1 MTRGTYYLTTPIYYV
16 NANPHVGHAYTTI
29 MTDIVARHHRQL
41 GEDVFFLTGTD
52 EHGAKVAQAAV
63 AAGRSPKEHAD
74 QLSERF
80 RALGAELDATKSF
93 FIRTTDDAH
102 KAEVQAEAIAQL
114 EDQWGVRFMHVA
126 LVAEGGLLDV
136 RYQVTDP
143 DKAVYMFDE
152 VENIPRVIASNGIEL
167 AMNDDPHTHDLEF
180 GFSYFFL
187 LRNVDDSVKPGDQ
200 VTIAVGDVELPFFEV
215 EQ

>member
-1 MTRGTYYLTTPIYYV
+1 MSDLTV
-16 NANPHVGHAYTTI
+16 KESNEKTTKHLWPRLL
-29 MTDIVARHHRQL
+29 VAVILLL
-41 GEDVFFLTGTD
+41 GLG
-52 EHGAKVAQAAV
+52 
-63 AAGRSPKEHAD
+63 AAGYYGWQQY
-74 QLSERF
+74 QLR
-80 RALGAELDATKSF
+80 LAE
-93 FIRTTDDAH
+93 AH

>member
-1 MTRGTYYLTTPIYYV
+1 MS
-16 NANPHVGHAYTTI
+16 
-29 MTDIVARHHRQL
+29 DITAKP
-41 GEDVFFLTGTD
+41 TD
-52 EHGAKVAQAAV
+52 EKTTTYLWPRLLV
-63 AAGRSPKEHAD
+63 AAI
-74 QLSERF
+74 LLVV
-80 RALGAELDATKSF
+80 LGAAGYYGWQQVQQRQAE
-93 FIRTTDDAH
+93 AH
-102 KAEVQAEAIAQL
+102 KAEVQAEAIAQI

-187 LRNVDDSVKPGDQ
+187 LRNVDNSVKPGDQ

>member
-1 MTRGTYYLTTPIYYV
+1 MSDLTV
-16 NANPHVGHAYTTI
+16 NDAKEVTTKPLWPWLI
-29 MTDIVARHHRQL
+29 TAVIVLL
-41 GEDVFFLTGTD
+41 GIG
-52 EHGAKVAQAAV
+52 
-63 AAGRSPKEHAD
+63 AAGYWGWQQY
-74 QLSERF
+74 QLRL
-80 RALGAELDATKSF
+80 AAE
-93 FIRTTDDAH
+93 H
-102 KAEVQAEAIAQL
+102 KAALQAEAIAQI

-152 VENIPRVIASNGIEL
+152 VENIPRVIAGNGIEL

-180 GFSYFFL
+180 GLSYFFL

-200 VTIAVGDVELPFFEV
+200 VTIAVGDLELPYFAV

>member
-1 MTRGTYYLTTPIYYV
+1 MSDLTVKESNDKAIKPMW
-16 NANPHVGHAYTTI
+16 PRL
-29 MTDIVARHHRQL
+29 IVAVVL
-41 GEDVFFLTGTD
+41 L
-52 EHGAKVAQAAV
+52 VAIG
-63 AAGRSPKEHAD
+63 AAGYWGWQQY
-74 QLSERF
+74 QLR
-80 RALGAELDATKSF
+80 LAED
-93 FIRTTDDAH
+93 H
-102 KAEVQAEAIAQL
+102 KAEIQAEAIAQI

-200 VTIAVGDVELPFFEV
+200 VTIQVGETELPYFEV

>member
-1 MTRGTYYLTTPIYYV
+1 MSDLTVKDSSEKAAKPMW
-16 NANPHVGHAYTTI
+16 PRL
-29 MTDIVARHHRQL
+29 IVAVVLLVAVGVAGYWGWQQYQL
-41 GEDVFFLTGTD
+41 NL
-52 EHGAKVAQAAV
+52 AAQ
-63 AAGRSPKEHAD
+63 
-74 QLSERF
+74 
-80 RALGAELDATKSF
+80 
-93 FIRTTDDAH
+93 H
-102 KAEVQAEAIAQL
+102 KAEIQAEAIAQI

-187 LRNVDDSVKPGDQ
+187 LRNVDNSVASGDQ
-200 VTIAVGDVELPFFEV
+200 VTIKVGELELPYFEV
-215 EQ
+215 EK

>member
-1 MTRGTYYLTTPIYYV
+1 MSDLTVKDSNETVIKPMWPRLII
-16 NANPHVGHAYTTI
+16 AI
-29 MTDIVARHHRQL
+29 IL
-41 GEDVFFLTGTD
+41 L
-52 EHGAKVAQAAV
+52 AAI
-63 AAGRSPKEHAD
+63 ATAGYWGWQQY
-74 QLSERF
+74 QLSL
-80 RALGAELDATKSF
+80 AAQ
-93 FIRTTDDAH
+93 H
-102 KAEVQAEAIAQL
+102 KAEIQAEAIAQI

-152 VENIPRVIASNGIEL
+152 VENIPRIMASNGTEL
-167 AMNDDPHTHDLEF
+167 AMNDDPHSHDLEF

-200 VTIAVGDVELPFFEV
+200 VTIKVGDLELPYFEV

>member
-1 MTRGTYYLTTPIYYV
+1 MSDLTVKDSSEKATKTLWPRL
-16 NANPHVGHAYTTI
+16 
-29 MTDIVARHHRQL
+29 IVAVIL
-41 GEDVFFLTGTD
+41 L
-52 EHGAKVAQAAV
+52 VAMG
-63 AAGRSPKEHAD
+63 AAGYWGWQQY
-74 QLSERF
+74 QLN
-80 RALGAELDATKSF
+80 LAEQ
-93 FIRTTDDAH
+93 H
-102 KAEVQAEAIAQL
+102 KAEIQAEAIAQI

-187 LRNVDDSVKPGDQ
+187 LRNVDNSVASGDQ
-200 VTIAVGDVELPFFEV
+200 VTIKVGELELPYFEV

>member
-1 MTRGTYYLTTPIYYV
+1 MSDLTVKESNDKAVKPMW
-16 NANPHVGHAYTTI
+16 PRL
-29 MTDIVARHHRQL
+29 IVAVIL
-41 GEDVFFLTGTD
+41 L
-52 EHGAKVAQAAV
+52 VAIG
-63 AAGRSPKEHAD
+63 AAGTWGWQQY
-74 QLSERF
+74 QLR
-80 RALGAELDATKSF
+80 LAED
-93 FIRTTDDAH
+93 H
-102 KAEVQAEAIAQL
+102 KAEIQAEAIAQI

-167 AMNDDPHTHDLEF
+167 AMNDDPHVHDLEF
-180 GFSYFFL
+180 GYSYFFL

-200 VTIAVGDVELPFFEV
+200 VTIKVGETELPYFEV

>member
-1 MTRGTYYLTTPIYYV
+1 MS
-16 NANPHVGHAYTTI
+16 
-29 MTDIVARHHRQL
+29 DITVK
-41 GEDVFFLTGTD
+41 TTD
-52 EHGAKVAQAAV
+52 EKTTAYLWPRLLV
-63 AAGRSPKEHAD
+63 AAILLVALAAAGYYGWQQY
-74 QLSERF
+74 QLRQ
-80 RALGAELDATKSF
+80 AE
-93 FIRTTDDAH
+93 AH

-187 LRNVDDSVKPGDQ
+187 LRNVDNSVKPGDQ
-200 VTIAVGDVELPFFEV
+200 VTIAVGDLELPFFEV

>member
-1 MTRGTYYLTTPIYYV
+1 MSDLTVKETSEKATKPMW
-16 NANPHVGHAYTTI
+16 PRLL
-29 MTDIVARHHRQL
+29 VA
-41 GEDVFFLTGTD
+41 VIFL
-52 EHGAKVAQAAV
+52 V
-63 AAGRSPKEHAD
+63 
-74 QLSERF
+74 
-80 RALGAELDATKSF
+80 ALGAAGYWGWQQYQLRLAAD
-93 FIRTTDDAH
+93 H
-102 KAEVQAEAIAQL
+102 KAELQAEAIAQI

-187 LRNVDDSVKPGDQ
+187 LRNVDNSVKEGDQ
-200 VTIAVGDVELPFFEV
+200 VTIKVGDTELPYFEV

>member
-1 MTRGTYYLTTPIYYV
+1 MSDLTVKEATEKATKPMW
-16 NANPHVGHAYTTI
+16 PRL
-29 MTDIVARHHRQL
+29 IVAVIL
-41 GEDVFFLTGTD
+41 L
-52 EHGAKVAQAAV
+52 VAMG
-63 AAGRSPKEHAD
+63 AAGYLGWQQY
-74 QLSERF
+74 QLR
-80 RALGAELDATKSF
+80 LAED
-93 FIRTTDDAH
+93 H
-102 KAEVQAEAIAQL
+102 KAEIQAEAIAQI

-187 LRNVDDSVKPGDQ
+187 LRNVDDSVKSGDQ
-200 VTIAVGDVELPFFEV
+200 VTIKVGDLELPYFEI
-215 EQ
+215 E

>member
-1 MTRGTYYLTTPIYYV
+1 MSDLTVKEPSEK
-16 NANPHVGHAYTTI
+16 TTKP
-29 MTDIVARHHRQL
+29 MWPRLIVAVIL
-41 GEDVFFLTGTD
+41 L
-52 EHGAKVAQAAV
+52 VAV
-63 AAGRSPKEHAD
+63 GAAGFWGWQQY
-74 QLSERF
+74 QLS
-80 RALGAELDATKSF
+80 LAEQ
-93 FIRTTDDAH
+93 H
-102 KAEVQAEAIAQL
+102 KAEIQAEAIAQL
-114 EDQWGVRFMHVA
+114 EDQWGVRFVHVA

-167 AMNDDPHTHDLEF
+167 GMNDDPHTHDLEF

-187 LRNVDDSVKPGDQ
+187 LRNVDDSVKAGDQ
-200 VTIAVGDVELPFFEV
+200 VTIQVGDLALPYFQV

>member
-1 MTRGTYYLTTPIYYV
+1 MSDLTVNDAKEVKTKPLWPWLITAVIVLIGIGTAGYWGWQQY
-16 NANPHVGHAYTTI
+16 
-29 MTDIVARHHRQL
+29 QL
-41 GEDVFFLTGTD
+41 RL
-52 EHGAKVAQAAV
+52 AA
-63 AAGRSPKEHAD
+63 E
-74 QLSERF
+74 
-80 RALGAELDATKSF
+80 
-93 FIRTTDDAH
+93 H
-102 KAEVQAEAIAQL
+102 KAELQAEAIAQI

-152 VENIPRVIASNGIEL
+152 VENIPRVIAGNGIEL

-180 GFSYFFL
+180 GLSYFFL

-200 VTIAVGDVELPFFEV
+200 VTIAVGDLELPYFAV

>member
-1 MTRGTYYLTTPIYYV
+1 MS
-16 NANPHVGHAYTTI
+16 
-29 MTDIVARHHRQL
+29 DITAKP
-41 GEDVFFLTGTD
+41 TD
-52 EHGAKVAQAAV
+52 EKSTTYLWPRLLV
-63 AAGRSPKEHAD
+63 AAI
-74 QLSERF
+74 LLVV
-80 RALGAELDATKSF
+80 LGAAGYYGWQQVQLRQAE
-93 FIRTTDDAH
+93 AH
-102 KAEVQAEAIAQL
+102 KAEVQAEAIAQI

-187 LRNVDDSVKPGDQ
+187 LRNVDNSVKPGDQ
-200 VTIAVGDVELPFFEV
+200 VTIAVGDAELPFFQV

>member
-1 MTRGTYYLTTPIYYV
+1 MSDLTVKESEEKTIKPMWPRLILALV
-16 NANPHVGHAYTTI
+16 VLLAVG
-29 MTDIVARHHRQL
+29 VAGYFGWQQYQMQL
-41 GEDVFFLTGTD
+41 
-52 EHGAKVAQAAV
+52 
-63 AAGRSPKEHAD
+63 
-74 QLSERF
+74 
-80 RALGAELDATKSF
+80 AEQ
-93 FIRTTDDAH
+93 H
-102 KAEVQAEAIAQL
+102 KAEIQAEAIAKI
-114 EDQWGVRFMHVA
+114 EDVWGVRFMHVA

-167 AMNDDPHTHDLEF
+167 GMNDDPHTHDLEF

-200 VTIAVGDVELPFFEV
+200 VTIKVGDVELPYFEV